1 MLAMNSTLGA
11 LSMGTHTLDFHLPQ
25 IEIRPEAVVNRRGN
39 SSIVAGVMAII
50 IAVAVIMMGTIIIGK
65 FTGIA
70 SNPNLGLD
78 ETWLSIL
85 NSSVE
90 LTGTTFSI
98 INMIPFAL
106 GAGLVIG
113 AIVYVFPRMS

>member
-11 LSMGTHTLDFHLPQ
+11 LSMGTPTLDFHLPQ

-50 IAVAVIMMGTIIIGK
+50 ITIAVIMVGTIIVGMFSK
-65 FTGIA
+65 VAG
-70 SNPNLGLD
+70 NPSLGLD
-78 ETWLSIL
+78 AQWTEIL
-85 NSSVE
+85 NTTID

-98 INMIPFAL
+98 VSMIPFAL

-113 AIVYVFPRMS
+113 AIVYVFPSIR

>member
-50 IAVAVIMMGTIIIGK
+50 ITIAVIMVGTIIVGMFSK
-65 FTGIA
+65 VA
-70 SNPNLGLD
+70 ENPSLGLD
-78 ETWLSIL
+78 AQWTEIL
-85 NSSVE
+85 NTTID

-98 INMIPFAL
+98 VSMIPFAL

-113 AIVYVFPRMS
+113 AIVYVFPSIR